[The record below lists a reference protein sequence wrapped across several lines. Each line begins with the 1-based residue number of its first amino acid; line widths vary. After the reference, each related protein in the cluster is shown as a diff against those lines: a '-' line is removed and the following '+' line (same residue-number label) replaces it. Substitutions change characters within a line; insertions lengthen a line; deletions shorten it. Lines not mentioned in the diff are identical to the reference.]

1 MLYVCTNLNS
11 SIRLAIRPCQIV
23 PIVMNPKSS
32 ISRRKFIKASAA
44 GIAASTIIPSS
55 ALALGRPPSLS
66 NRVNVAFF
74 GFGVIAHGTISGFL
88 RNDQVQLVAVADV
101 NRCSP
106 DYGYG
111 GEKEGGH
118 LVGMEIVSDYYAQAT
133 GLLKHR
139 GCRAYEDFR
148 ELVENENLD
157 AVDIS
162 TPDHWQ
168 AAMAIYCANRK
179 IHVYG

>member
-1 MLYVCTNLNS
+1 
-11 SIRLAIRPCQIV
+11 
-23 PIVMNPKSS
+23 
-32 ISRRKFIKASAA
+32 
-44 GIAASTIIPSS
+44 
-55 ALALGRPPSLS
+55 
-66 NRVNVAFF
+66 
-74 GFGVIAHGTISGFL
+74 
-88 RNDQVQLVAVADV
+88 
-101 NRCSP
+101 
-106 DYGYG
+106 
-111 GEKEGGH
+111 
-118 LVGMEIVSDYYAQAT
+118 MEIVSDYYAQAT
-133 GLLKHR
+133 GQLKYR